1 MTETDT
7 NHITQRQQH
16 KEMKREDRG
25 KDRYVGRGG
34 ERVSWTRLGKRT
46 ACSVSAIED
55 KVIQGLLSCLIGYS
69 GGFCGVIR
77 SSEGM
82 VEGGPCSLHVCYVYA
97 CDVSCQ

>member
-1 MTETDT
+1 
-7 NHITQRQQH
+7 
-16 KEMKREDRG
+16 MKREDRG
-25 KDRYVGRGG
+25 KDRYVGREG

-82 VEGGPCSLHVCYVYA
+82 VEGGPCSLHVICMHVTSLASDPSECYVCVHPLA
-97 CDVSCQ
+97 